1 MAYVSTRPCGC
12 CGLLRD
18 ITRISITTTTSPTT
32 IHVVGESGENEND
45 DGDGDGVGGVFIQKG
60 GDGLGEGAVLDDGGG
75 LGDGDGAVLDDGDG
89 AVLDVYVSLT
99 ESSYSR
105 GCVLPQ
111 FDGSQS
117 SVLGMSTSSFIYY
130 TKPF

>member
-1 MAYVSTRPCGC
+1 MN
-12 CGLLRD
+12 
-18 ITRISITTTTSPTT
+18 TTTSPTT
-32 IHVVGESGENEND
+32 IHVVGESGENENEND
-45 DGDGDGVGGVFIQKG
+45 DGDGDGVGGMFIQKG
-60 GDGLGEGAVLDDGGG
+60 GDGE
-75 LGDGDGAVLDDGDG
+75 GDGAVLDDGDG
-89 AVLDVYVSLT
+89 AVLGDGDGAVLGDGDGVYVSLT